1 MNNTILV
8 IGGAG
13 YIGSH
18 IVADLCDAG
27 NDVVVFDNLSTGYK
41 SNIHDRAQFI
51 EGDILDTESLDLVFS
66 KGIYSIFHF
75 AALKAAGESMVKPNI
90 FSDINIT
97 GSINILNKAAE
108 YNVKNIIFSSS
119 AAVYGYP
126 KYLPIDEK
134 HETNPINY
142 YGFTKLVIEGIIKWY
157 SEINGFNY
165 ALLRYFNAAGYDIG
179 GRINNKEKN
188 TANLL
193 PIIMEVAAGE
203 RDYLNIYG
211 NDYATQ
217 DGTCIRDYIH
227 VNDLS
232 DAHIKSLHYINSN
245 NKNLLANLATGKGY
259 SVNEVLRI
267 TESVI
272 GDNIKHKYVDR
283 RPGDPEELIAKTT
296 NAYKLLGWEPSYSSI
311 NTIIDS
317 MWKVYN
323 NK

>member
-41 SNIHDRAQFI
+41 SNIHNKAQFI
-51 EGDILDTESLDLVFS
+51 EGDILDAESLDLVFS
-66 KGIYSIFHF
+66 KGISSVFHF
-75 AALKAAGESMVKPNI
+75 AALKAAGESMIKPNN

-97 GSINILNKAAE
+97 GSINILNKVAE
-108 YNVKNIIFSSS
+108 YNVRNIIFSSS

-165 ALLRYFNAAGYDIG
+165 ALLRYFNAAGYDIH
-179 GRINNKEKN
+179 GRIDNKEKN
-188 TANLL
+188 AANLL
-193 PIIMEVAAGE
+193 PIVMEVASGV
-203 RDYLNIYG
+203 RDCLNIYG
-211 NDYATQ
+211 NDYETQ

-232 DAHIKSLHYINSN
+232 DAHIKSLNYIDKGN
-245 NKNLLANLATGKGY
+245 NNLLVNLATGNGY
-259 SVNEVLRI
+259 SVNDVLSMAERVTEVAI
-267 TESVI
+267 S
-272 GDNIKHKYVDR
+272 HKYVDR
-283 RPGDPEELIAKTT
+283 RPGDPAELIAKTSD
-296 NAYKLLGWEPSYSSI
+296 AYDLLGWMPSYSSI
-311 NTIIDS
+311 DTILDS
-317 MWKVYN
+317 MWRIYK